1 MLVLW
6 SIALRTLVAER
17 GKFVTALVGVVFSVV
32 LVNVQGG
39 LFLGLLRKASLLVDC
54 GEADVWVGHRGMFN
68 VDLTADIPRRWVY
81 RVRSVP
87 GVAVA
92 QPYLLGHSTM
102 TLPGGGFESVLVIG
116 CERTTLLGN
125 AWVMR
130 QGRAAD
136 VVRTDGVIVDAWEA
150 NKLDHPQPGDLR
162 EIGRRR
168 ARVVGTSDGI
178 LGFLITPYVF
188 TTLDRAAEYLHK
200 PSDVCSYVLVQL
212 EPGADADQVC
222 QEIRRRLPKADAWPR
237 QVYSRMCV
245 DYWISRTGLGIS
257 FGCSTLLGLLVG
269 MIIVAQTLYASVLD
283 RIQEFGTLKAI
294 GADHGQL
301 YGMLLAQALFM
312 ALLGSALGVLLV
324 ALIVRGFSTPVAPI
338 VVPAWL
344 LTASTALVAVV
355 CLLSSLLPFWR
366 VRRVD
371 PLLVLQS

>member
-1 MLVLW
+1 MLALW

-17 GKFVTALVGVVFSVV
+17 GKFITALVGVVFSVV

-54 GEADVWVGHRGMFN
+54 GGADIWVGHRGMFN
-68 VDLTADIPRRWVY
+68 VDLAADIPRRWVY

-102 TLPGGGFESVLVIG
+102 TLPDGGFESVLVIG
-116 CERTTLLGN
+116 CERSTLLGN
-125 AWVMR
+125 AWMMR
-130 QGRAAD
+130 EGRAAD
-136 VVRTDGVIVDAWEA
+136 VVRTDGIIVDAWEA
-150 NKLDHPQPGDLR
+150 VKLGDPQVGSLR

-188 TTLDRAAEYLHK
+188 TTLDRASEFLHK

-212 EPGADADQVC
+212 EPGADAHQVC
-222 QEIRRRLPKADAWPR
+222 HEIRRRLPKADAWPR
-237 QVYSRMCV
+237 EVYSRMCV
-245 DYWISRTGLGIS
+245 EYWIRRTGLGIS

-269 MIIVAQTLYASVLD
+269 MVIVAQTLYASVLD
-283 RIQEFGTLKAI
+283 RIQEFGTLKAM

-301 YGMLLAQALFM
+301 YRMLLAQAVFM
-312 ALLGSALGVLLV
+312 AALGSAGGVILV
-324 ALIVRGFSTPVAPI
+324 ALIVGAFSTPVAPI
-338 VVPAWL
+338 VTPAWL
-344 LTASTALVAVV
+344 VGASTVLVVVV
-355 CLLSSLLPFWR
+355 CVLSSLLPFWR

>member
-1 MLVLW
+1 MLW
-6 SIALRTLVAER
+6 SIALRTLLAER

-81 RVRSVP
+81 RVRAVP
-87 GVAVA
+87 GVAA
-92 QPYLLGHSTM
+92 AHPYLLGHSTM
-102 TLPGGGFESVLVIG
+102 TLPSGGFESVLVIG
-116 CERTTLLGN
+116 CDRGSLLGN
-125 AWVMR
+125 AWEMR
-130 QGRAAD
+130 EGRPAD
-136 VVRTDGVIVDAWEA
+136 IIRTDGVIVDAWEA
-150 NKLDHPQPGDLR
+150 DKLEHPRLGDLR

-168 ARVVGTSDGI
+168 ARVVATSDGI

-188 TTLDRAAEYLHK
+188 TTFDRAREYLRK
-200 PSDVCSYVLVQL
+200 PSDVCSYVLVRL
-212 EPGADADQVC
+212 EPEADADAVC
-222 QEIRRRLPKADAWPR
+222 REIRRRLPKADAWPR
-237 QVYSRMCV
+237 EVYSRMCV

-269 MIIVAQTLYASVLD
+269 MVIVGQTLYASVLD
-283 RIQEFGTLKAI
+283 RVQEFGTLKAM

-301 YGMLLAQALFM
+301 YRMLLVQALFM
-312 ALLGSALGVLLV
+312 AALGSSLGMVLV
-324 ALIVRGFSTPVAPI
+324 ALIVRLFSTPVAPI
-338 VVPAWL
+338 VVPPWL
-344 LTASTALVAVV
+344 VALSTALVAVV

-366 VRRVD
+366 IRRVD